1 MRRRDLILLAAGALA
16 WPLAARAQRGE
27 RARRIAVM
35 MTNAADDPEGV
46 ARVTAFRQGLREIGW
61 VEGQNL
67 QIDWHWSGG
76 DVGRI
81 HANAAEVAAS
91 APDLA
96 VANGSVNV
104 SALIQVAGTIP
115 IVFVLVNDPVGQKF
129 VASLAH
135 PGGNVTGYAL
145 TEPTMFGKSLELLK
159 QLAPA
164 VSRVG
169 FLYNPDTSPYY
180 AGYLPALQSAARA
193 HGVAATEAHVRN
205 ETEME
210 AAVTALSAEPGG
222 GLIVPPDTYTLTKRG
237 PIIRAARDHKVPAIY
252 AYRQIAREGGLLA
265 YGPDTADIFW
275 RSASYVDR
283 ILKGASPA
291 DLPVQAPAKF
301 ELAIN
306 MATASAL
313 GLTVPPT
320 LSALADEVIE

>member
-1 MRRRDLILLAAGALA
+1 MRRRELITLAAGALA
-16 WPLAARAQRGE
+16 WPVAARAQRE
-27 RARRIAVM
+27 RAQRIAVM
-35 MTNAADDPEGV
+35 MTNAADDPEGL
-46 ARVTAFRQGLREIGW
+46 ARVTAFRQGLRELGW

-67 QIDWHWSGG
+67 QIDWYWSGG
-76 DVGRI
+76 DIGRI

-96 VANGSVNV
+96 VANGSVNL
-104 SALIQVAGTIP
+104 SALLQAARTIP
-115 IVFVLVNDPVGQKF
+115 IVFVLVNDPAGQKF

-145 TEPTMFGKSLELLK
+145 TEPAMFGKSLELLK

-164 VSRVG
+164 VSHVG
-169 FLYNPDTSPYY
+169 FLYNPETSPYY

-193 HGVAATEAHVRN
+193 HGVAAREVHVRN

-210 AAVTALSAEPGG
+210 SAVTALSAESG
-222 GLIVPPDTYTLTKRG
+222 GLIVPPDTYTLTRRG
-237 PIIRAARDHKVPAIY
+237 PIIRSAREHKVPAIY

-265 YGPDTADIFW
+265 YGPDAADIFW

-291 DLPVQAPAKF
+291 ELPVQAPAKF